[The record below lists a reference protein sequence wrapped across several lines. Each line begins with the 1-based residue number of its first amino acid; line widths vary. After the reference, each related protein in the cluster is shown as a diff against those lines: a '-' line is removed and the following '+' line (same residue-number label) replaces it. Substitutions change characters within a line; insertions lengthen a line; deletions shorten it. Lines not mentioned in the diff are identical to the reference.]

1 MENVERTYD
10 TPSTLNAKLN
20 TERAR
25 GETAEAIGNDPERD
39 EAADE
44 EDEDTVKSN
53 QPRSTSGRSV
63 LEIRIYVHDCES
75 ATDIL
80 TGPSGNSTAC
90 DGTLRFER
98 SSAVKAG
105 GKNLGRTLTQ
115 LPMIVA
121 TVAS

>member
-10 TPSTLNAKLN
+10 TPSTLDAELNA
-20 TERAR
+20 ECAR

-53 QPRSTSGRSV
+53 QPRSTCESV
-63 LEIRIYVHDCES
+63 VEVRIYVHNCES

-90 DGTLRFER
+90 DGTLRFEH

-105 GKNLGRTLTQ
+105 GKNLGKTLTQ

>member
-10 TPSTLNAKLN
+10 TPSTLNAELN
-20 TERAR
+20 AERAR

-44 EDEDTVKSN
+44 EDENTVKSN
-53 QPRSTSGRSV
+53 KSRLRSENAPETH
-63 LEIRIYVHDCES
+63 IYVHDCES
-75 ATDIL
+75 ATNIL

-90 DGTLRFER
+90 DGTLRFEH

-105 GKNLGRTLTQ
+105 GKNLGKTLTQ